1 MEDNAS
7 QHFWYSTI
15 LAENT
20 TSNAGK
26 LAKRVYPNS
35 FGEEPSSLRL
45 RKLMIL
51 CSILW
56 WKYTMRMTNHPLH
69 PFLYPQPII
78 ITSIAYWQVLWMHHL
93 QNTVSQTQYPNNKE
107 SML

>member
-51 CSILW
+51 CSIL
-56 WKYTMRMTNHPLH
+56 
-69 PFLYPQPII
+69 
-78 ITSIAYWQVLWMHHL
+78 
-93 QNTVSQTQYPNNKE
+93 
-107 SML
+107 